1 MNVCSRLGFQSL
13 PEAGWMPDMVSSS
26 VMSREEFS
34 VCVFRPVTLVG
45 RATEEGAVNEE
56 RESGSAG
63 TSKSLL
69 ENPRW
74 PRSSCISLTPYCPP
88 PVRRVNPRGGN
99 IGTLDV
105 LEKPFSCRGHQ
116 LPLRF
121 RGLGEGS
128 LMWLIPTPECD
139 FMKWGKQQISHPLSE
154 GHHHMRGLG

>member
-1 MNVCSRLGFQSL
+1 MWKVPEGRSRGNCRKSAGPCLNVCSRLGFQNL
-13 PEAGWMPDMVSSS
+13 PEAGRMPDMVSSS

-34 VCVFRPVTLVG
+34 LCVFRPVTLVG

-88 PVRRVNPRGGN
+88 PVRRVNSRGGN
-99 IGTLDV
+99 IGTLDI
-105 LEKPFSCRGHQ
+105 LEKPFRVAEVTSCLSDSGDWVRGV
-116 LPLRF
+116 
-121 RGLGEGS
+121 
-128 LMWLIPTPECD
+128 
-139 FMKWGKQQISHPLSE
+139 
-154 GHHHMRGLG
+154 